1 MKILF
6 VKDNAIC
13 RTVVTKS
20 LQELAGFDDRP
31 PNFLTATAQTQE
43 PLTTQR
49 HQIQPPRAAIFNRR
63 QHPAPPFSSAV
74 NIRRIEPVR
83 CSSPKQSKRVVGE
96 RFWRSCYFE
105 TRY

>member
-49 HQIQPPRAAIFNRR
+49 HQIQPPRAAIFNGR
-63 QHPAPPFSSAV
+63 QHPRRRFQVPSTFDVSSQFV
-74 NIRRIEPVR
+74 VR
-83 CSSPKQSKRVVGE
+83 PRSNQSE
-96 RFWRSCYFE
+96 
-105 TRY
+105 